1 MSDPYSFG
9 KIGQPPIGDDRR
21 ELRLPTSHNQ
31 SVAFHRNANN
41 RRRSWGERF
50 RQGRTSTDSLR
61 WFCGIHRIKM
71 EENLYSMRKSEKYNA
86 LGYLDLTAYHALKKI
101 EREEAIRQ
109 KAMHKHKQ
117 KKKRMNTG
125 EAKNDKSPK

>member
-1 MSDPYSFG
+1 
-9 KIGQPPIGDDRR
+9 
-21 ELRLPTSHNQ
+21 
-31 SVAFHRNANN
+31 
-41 RRRSWGERF
+41 
-50 RQGRTSTDSLR
+50 
-61 WFCGIHRIKM
+61 
-71 EENLYSMRKSEKYNA
+71 MRKSEKYNA

-101 EREEAIRQ
+101 EREEALRR